1 MRLFHAAGLAQ
12 AAALAL
18 AGWYLIVPPPDCSK
32 RNPKNPHFCA
42 SDESQPFDRW
52 AQLAFF
58 GSAGE
63 CLDLSNAL
71 ASGNFNFEGE
81 RALRLKAKAG
91 ADWPAMKTL
100 LSAGVP
106 TRCISADDPRLKG
119 NPETAPSK
127 GGSTPVQPAA
137 AKKTPSP
144 SPSP

>member
-1 MRLFHAAGLAQ
+1 MRLCH

-52 AQLAFF
+52 AQLALFD
-58 GSAGE
+58 SASE
-63 CLDLSNAL
+63 CLDFSNAL

-81 RALRLKAKAG
+81 RASHLKEKAG
-91 ADWPAMKTL
+91 SDWPAMKKL

-106 TRCISADDPRLKG
+106 TRCISADDPRLKVNG
-119 NPETAPSK
+119 QKAPSAEQN
-127 GGSTPVQPAA
+127 PPRQRAA
-137 AKKTPSP
+137 AKKTPAP
-144 SPSP
+144 SPSR